1 MFCPS
6 DEDLGG
12 DVEDIILICKK
23 NFMYMK
29 MVVLI
34 MSDVEIH
41 IKAACEKRLAALEE
55 YEKKRYMVVGDLA
68 IKTVEQAIE
77 ALAALEGKHFH
88 LFPRSAHSNRVRWIK
103 ERFPSLSKDVD
114 ELWGAYGALGYEG
127 IDGERARKVVDAMER
142 VLDEIERKAHVKFK

>member
-1 MFCPS
+1 MNMNR
-6 DEDLGG
+6 
-12 DVEDIILICKK
+12 VAT
-23 NFMYMK
+23 
-29 MVVLI
+29 V

-41 IKAACEKRLAALEE
+41 IKAAREKRLAALDE

-127 IDGERARKVVDAMER
+127 IDGERAEKAVAAMER
-142 VLDEIERKAHVKFK
+142 VLDEIEREAHVRFK